1 MKIQFK
7 RYREFGL
14 FDHDSRLRKLT
25 KLGDPLNKLN
35 KGIDFEIFRSLLES
49 RLSQNVKGKGGR
61 PPYDYVLMF
70 KILILQRYYNLSDHQ
85 VEFQINDRMSFMR
98 FLNLTIADD
107 IPDSKTVWAFREKLV
122 EMELTEAIFD
132 LFLAQLTRLN
142 LVLHEGKIIDAS
154 FVEVPKQRKSR
165 EQNKQIKEG
174 EIPQEFIDNPHV
186 LAQKDLDATWT
197 KKNNMTF
204 YGYKNHVKVDIENKI
219 ITAYTVT
226 TASVHDSQALDML
239 LDEIDA
245 KKPLYADSAYVGE
258 KQEAVLEKHKIIN
271 KIHEKGKIN
280 TPLTETQKKSNKEK
294 SKIRAKVE
302 HVFGFMEMSMN
313 EMYLKYIGIKRA
325 TAAIGFMN
333 LVYNMARKVQIFSKI
348 KVKTA

>member
-1 MKIQFK
+1 MKIK
-7 RYREFGL
+7 SITGL
-14 FDHDSRLRKLT
+14 FDEQNVLAKLT
-25 KLGDPLNKLN
+25 QLGDPLVLIEKH
-35 KGIDFEIFRSLLES
+35 IDFALFEKHILQFTGRKASTEKPS
-49 RLSQNVKGKGGR
+49 KGR
-61 PPYDYVLMF
+61 PAYDAVTMM
-70 KILILQRYYNLSDHQ
+70 KIIFLQRLYNLSDDQ

-107 IPDSKTVWAFREKLV
+107 IPDSNTVWAFREKLV

-142 LVLHEGKIIDAS
+142 LVLNEGKIIDAS
-154 FVEVPKQRKSR
+154 FVEVPKQRNSR

-174 EIPQEFIDNPHV
+174 QIPQEFIDNPQV

-204 YGYKNHVKVDIENKI
+204 YGYKNHVKVDIDNKI

-245 KKPLYADSAYVGE
+245 KKPLYAEV
-258 KQEAVLEKHKIIN
+258 KNKKH
-271 KIHEKGKIN
+271 
-280 TPLTETQKKSNKEK
+280 
-294 SKIRAKVE
+294 
-302 HVFGFMEMSMN
+302 F
-313 EMYLKYIGIKRA
+313 
-325 TAAIGFMN
+325 
-333 LVYNMARKVQIFSKI
+333 
-348 KVKTA
+348 